1 MKTYNIKINIEKDR
15 IAIAKIL
22 RINLPLMNMNED
34 MCQEIADVILW
45 ELMGILKSKKKNKLK
60 EDLKK

>member
-34 MCQEIADVILW
+34 MCQEIADVILC
-45 ELMGILKSKKKNKLK
+45 ELMGILNNKGKLK
-60 EDLKK
+60 QRSKR